1 MRLGAR
7 RHRPPVLNCH
17 VASVGLLVVMLQV
30 MPQTASAQTPSTPLS
45 TAQIAS
51 RSVPATVTVMTVDA
65 TGDTIGHGSGFLLD
79 SFGVLVTNWHVLRGA
94 VAAAV
99 TLPDGQRYEQVSF
112 FQGDSLS
119 DIALLK
125 ITASGLPSLTL
136 CDTEPEVGE
145 PIVAIGSPLGFA
157 GTVSVGIV
165 SATRVEDGVNVFQIS
180 APLSPG
186 SSGGPVLDTEGCVVA
201 VASAY
206 VEEARHIGFATPVR
220 YVTQLLDEP
229 AAERPLEEVFG
240 AATSDNVE
248 MGGDRVST
256 TDTDRDRLDVDRAA
270 AARGEPDA
278 EYQLGL
284 RYVGGLGV
292 ARDDVAAAA
301 WFRRAAEKGLA
312 RAQYN
317 LGAMYA
323 VGLGVEQDDVQ
334 AARWVR
340 MAAERGVAEAQYDL
354 GMFYASG
361 AGVEQDPS
369 EAARWHREAAAQG
382 HARAQ
387 FCLGAM
393 YRIGR
398 GVPRDDARAAKW
410 YRNAADQGLAEAQHN
425 LGVMYA
431 LGEGVPR
438 DLVQAYQW
446 LNLAAAAQGE
456 SSASAARALDEL
468 ALRMRPA
475 QVAEA
480 QRRSAEWRPRANR

>member
-1 MRLGAR
+1 
-7 RHRPPVLNCH
+7 
-17 VASVGLLVVMLQV
+17 VGLLGVLLHVVL
-30 MPQTASAQTPSTPLS
+30 QTASAQTPSAPLS

-65 TGDTIGHGSGFLLD
+65 NGDTIGHGSGFLLG

-99 TLPDGQRYEQVSF
+99 ALPDGRRYEQVSF
-112 FQGDSLS
+112 FRGDSLA

-125 ITASGLPSLTL
+125 ISASGLPTLTP

-145 PIVAIGSPLGFA
+145 PVVAIGSPLGFA

-165 SATRVEDGVNVFQIS
+165 SATRVENGVNVLQIS

-201 VASAY
+201 VAAAY
-206 VEEARHIGFATPVR
+206 VEEAPYIGFATPVR
-220 YVTQLLDEP
+220 YVTRLLDGP
-229 AAERPLEEVFG
+229 ATERPLEEVFG
-240 AATSDNVE
+240 AAASDNVE
-248 MGGDRVST
+248 MGGDRAST
-256 TDTDRDRLDVDRAA
+256 TDMDLDRLDVYQA
-270 AARGEPDA
+270 AARGEPEA

-292 ARDDVAAAA
+292 PRDDVAATA
-301 WFRRAAEKGLA
+301 WFRRAAQKGLA

-323 VGLGVEQDDVQ
+323 VGLGVEQNDVE

-340 MAAERGVAEAQYDL
+340 MAAEQGVAEAQHDL

-361 AGVEQDPS
+361 AGVGEDPS
-369 EAARWHREAAAQG
+369 EAARWYREAAEQG

-393 YRIGR
+393 YRTGR
-398 GVPRDDARAAKW
+398 GVPRNDVRAAQW
-410 YRNAADQGLAEAQHN
+410 YRVAADEGLVEAQHN

-431 LGEGVPR
+431 LGEGVPQ

-446 LNLAAAAQGE
+446 LNLAATAQSGE
-456 SSASAARALDEL
+456 PSASAARTLDDL
-468 ALRMRPA
+468 ARQMRPA
-475 QVAEA
+475 QIAEA
-480 QRRSAEWRPRANR
+480 QRRSMEWRRGANR